1 MLETD
6 RALGSQVLKA
16 MAETDWGMSE
26 HQLAAIKANLDRL
39 GKNLI
44 N

>member
-6 RALGSQVLKA
+6 RAWRLQVLKA
-16 MAETDWGMSE
+16 MADNDWGMSE
-26 HQLAAIKANLDRL
+26 HQLAAIKANLGKL